1 LATDASRELPSLAP
15 GAVESTP
22 SVLGRFKTRALSH
35 AEVRQAYDDVAG
47 EFAVLDEVLTRT
59 KRAARD

>member
-1 LATDASRELPSLAP
+1 LVTDALREAPSLAP
-15 GAVESTP
+15 GAAESTP
-22 SVLGRFKTRALSH
+22 SAFDRFKTRALSRPDVH
-35 AEVRQAYDDVAG
+35 QAYGDVAG